1 MRSFS
6 LFSALCIPS
15 FLLGSLVGITSCDS
29 KEASESSTATNN
41 PLFGATS
48 SSNKQTHKL
57 NQLDILAQDLRIMK
71 RDYVDSHLF
80 QEDRLE
86 EMFMGIVNR
95 LEESVD
101 ELRLVRN
108 EDTLYVTVG
117 SVSKQFSI
125 PKLQKL
131 DDIYKIMLPI
141 AEFLDA
147 QLSEEVDRAQV
158 EYSIINGA
166 FAALDPHTMLLPPV
180 QAAEMDVDNSGEFG
194 GLGIEIY
201 VDEGQLTVRRPI
213 EDTPASR
220 AGIQADDQIVQIDGN
235 STINM
240 DVMEAVSVLRGG
252 VGEPVTIHVMRT
264 GWKEA
269 QPFTIVR
276 GRIKIDPVKVE
287 LLSGNIAYV
296 RIQSFNANV
305 SDDMNEYLDDLE
317 SKTRL
322 RGIILDLRHNPG
334 GYLSQARYVA
344 DKFISSGVLVSTV
357 EGSAREKEFYKA
369 TKKGTITDVP
379 MAVLVNGNSAS
390 ASEIVAGAIRNHNR
404 GIIIGERSFGKGSVQ
419 QLHNNSDG
427 SKLKITI
434 AQYLTPG
441 EQSIQSV
448 GIPPDI
454 ALHRSIVEKEEDEEL
469 ISLYWE
475 DWVER
480 EGDLQHHLSNDVLID
495 GKETFH
501 LRYLQPTDYN
511 PNKIDPKT
519 DWEVLFASRVLKRA
533 PVAERKVAL
542 SNLASLISEEQ
553 VRENQ
558 NIQNAFQSLKRD
570 WLPGENPTSEEL
582 LVDISCSGTHA
593 FVAGEEEELEIAITN
608 TSSKDL
614 HQISLWTESDS
625 SVLDRREFYIGHLA
639 AGESV
644 SQKKSI
650 RFPYGYSSEKG
661 DFTVVV
667 RDQEN
672 REIKRFPQTY
682 TVQGHLRPRF
692 GYSVKVFDDG
702 SGQSKGN
709 GDGIPQE
716 GEIIEVEVA
725 LSNVGTGAAIRP
737 FVSLKNKARRY
748 LNLQSGNL
756 ELGEWKKEDGSS
768 CTKEEVSCYNM
779 IEPGKTY
786 TGRLRFEVRSGFESI
801 EDEPYMVLQIGDN
814 FAYDYSTIRAGFSSY
829 FRLEEQI
836 DIIPKKSFVSIQ
848 KEQPSLTL
856 TTEHPIERTEEISFL
871 SGFVEDDKAIK
882 QLMIF
887 HNEKKIFYRGES
899 QDMKKLP
906 FGVEVQLESG
916 MNQVSFLAKDKEGLS
931 ITETVNIYKP

>member
-1 MRSFS
+1 M
-6 LFSALCIPS
+6 
-15 FLLGSLVGITSCDS
+15 GVTSCTS
-29 KEASESSTATNN
+29 KEESESSTATNN
-41 PLFGATS
+41 PLFGASGS
-48 SSNKQTHKL
+48 SKKQVHTLK
-57 NQLDILAQDLRIMK
+57 QLDILAQDLRIMK

-80 QEDRLE
+80 QEDRLK

-101 ELRLVRN
+101 ELRLVQN
-108 EDTLYVTVG
+108 DDTLYVTVG
-117 SVSKQFSI
+117 SVSKEFSI
-125 PKLQKL
+125 PPFQKL
-131 DDIYKIMLPI
+131 DDIYKVMLPI

-180 QAAEMDVDNSGEFG
+180 QAAEMDIDNSGEFG

-240 DVMEAVSVLRGG
+240 DVMEAVSVLRGA
-252 VGEPVTIHVMRT
+252 VGEPVTIHVMRK

-269 QPFTIVR
+269 QPFTIIR

-305 SDDMNEYLDDLE
+305 SEDMNAYLDKLE
-317 SKTRL
+317 SKTTL
-322 RGIILDLRHNPG
+322 RGIILDLRYNPG

-344 DKFISSGVLVSTV
+344 DKFISQGVLVSTV
-357 EGSAREKEFYKA
+357 EGSAREKEFYRA
-369 TKKGTITDVP
+369 TKEGTITDVP
-379 MAVLVNGNSAS
+379 MAVLINGNSAS
-390 ASEIVAGAIRNHNR
+390 ASEIVAGAIRNHDR

-475 DWVER
+475 DWAEK

-495 GKETFH
+495 AKETFH
-501 LRYLQPTDYN
+501 LRYLQPNDYN

-533 PVAERKVAL
+533 PVFDRKAAL
-542 SNLASLISEEQ
+542 SNLGSMIAEEQ
-553 VRENQ
+553 IRENK
-558 NIQNAFQSLKRD
+558 NIESAFQGLKRNWAKGD
-570 WLPGENPTSEEL
+570 NPTAADV
-582 LVDISCSGTHA
+582 LVDIVCVGKDG
-593 FVAGEEEELEIAITN
+593 FVAGEEQELELRITN
-608 TSSKDL
+608 TSSVPL
-614 HQISLWTESDS
+614 HQISLWTESNS
-625 SVLDRREFYIGHLA
+625 SVLDRREFYIGQIA
-639 AGESV
+639 VGETV

-650 RFPYGYSSEKG
+650 RFPYGYSTEKG
-661 DFTVVV
+661 KFDVVL
-667 RDQEN
+667 RDQEK
-672 REIKRFPQTY
+672 REISRTPLTY
-682 TVQGHLRPRF
+682 TVQGHMRPRF
-692 GYSVKVFDDG
+692 GYSVQIFDDG

-709 GDGIPQE
+709 GDGIPQD
-716 GEIIEVEVA
+716 GEIIEIEVA
-725 LSNVGTGAAIRP
+725 LTNVGTGSAIRP

-748 LNLQSGNL
+748 LNLQRGNL

-768 CTKEEVSCYNM
+768 CSKEEASCYNM

-786 TGRLRFEVRSGFESI
+786 TDRLRFEVRSGFESI
-801 EDEPYMVLQIGDN
+801 EEEPYMVLQIGDN
-814 FAYDYSTIRAGFSSY
+814 FAYDYSTVRAGFSSY
-829 FRLEEQI
+829 FRLEENI

-856 TTEHPIERTEEISFL
+856 TTKTPIEQSEDISFL
-871 SGFVEDDKAIK
+871 SGVVEDDKAIK

-899 QDMKKLP
+899 QDIQKVP
-906 FGVEVQLESG
+906 FGVELELESG